1 MIDVHHKHGHLL
13 REVEAIAIGI
23 LFHYHC
29 SLLPC
34 LPCVCVYACVCV
46 CVCVCMCMC
55 ACVRKGGGRVM
66 GEGDRGKEEGDGGR
80 GKRGSEEK
88 RSEEAR

>member
-34 LPCVCVYACVCV
+34 PPCVCVYVCVYVCMYMYMYMYVHYCVRVYVCVYVCACV
-46 CVCVCMCMC
+46 
-55 ACVRKGGGRVM
+55 CVRKGGGRVM
-66 GEGDRGKEEGDGGR
+66 GEGGG
-80 GKRGSEEK
+80 
-88 RSEEAR
+88 